1 MNKTTRKLFT
11 PSNNA
16 LLSCL
21 IIGASAP
28 ISANADNIDNI
39 INEFTAK
46 ASQYT
51 DVNGIRIRDR
61 SLAYHRKNKTGTD
74 WKLKVHDYNLHGETG
89 ADTYEGDEII
99 GAITKEFNEYITTEL
114 SVGAVYLSNQRTGDE
129 TKFTNY
135 KAKVTAKPNSKVSF
149 SIEHGEDLL
158 FKEAIIEDDTNK
170 LVSGKTSK
178 ISGTWRAAKR
188 VIIEGSSQYR
198 ELSDGNR
205 SRHHRAVALYGISPD
220 TPWIWA
226 GVETQSLSYDD
237 KKSNYW
243 SPEDYEAH
251 ALVISSNF
259 AINKK
264 LSVNI
269 NGNINRTKEDNF
281 DWASGSAITVG
292 AKYNLTDKASIK
304 AHATYSESTRENASW
319 NGNNVGVSF
328 TVSDF

>member
-1 MNKTTRKLFT
+1 MKKTTNTLFH

-21 IIGASAP
+21 IIGAVAP
-28 ISANADNIDNI
+28 ITANADTVDNI
-39 INEFTAK
+39 INDFTAK
-46 ASQYT
+46 ASVYS
-51 DVNGIRIRDR
+51 DKNGIRINDR
-61 SLAYHRKNKTGTD
+61 SVEYHQKNKTGVD
-74 WKLKVHDYNLHGETG
+74 WKLKAHDYEFHGEKG
-89 ADTYEGDEII
+89 ADTYDGNEII
-99 GAITKEFNEYITTEL
+99 GTITKDFNEYITTEL
-114 SVGAVYLSNQRTGDE
+114 SVGAVYLENQRTRDN
-129 TKFTNY
+129 TNFTHY
-135 KAKVTAKPNSKVSF
+135 KAKATIKPNSKFSF
-149 SIEHGEDLL
+149 SVEHGEDLL

-178 ISGTWRAAKR
+178 LSGTWRAAKR
-188 VIIEGSSQYR
+188 VIVEGSSQYR

-205 SRHHRAVALYGISPD
+205 SKHHRAIALYGISPD
-220 TPWIWA
+220 TPWVWV
-226 GVETQSLSYDD
+226 GVETQSLSYDE

-243 SPEDYEAH
+243 SPKDYEAH

-269 NGNINRTKEDNF
+269 NGNLNRTKEDNF

-292 AKYNLTDKASIK
+292 AKYDITDNASIK
-304 AHATYSESTRENASW
+304 AHASYLESSRDNTSW
-319 NGNNVGVSF
+319 NGNSVGVSF